1 MKHIKT
7 ISSEETKAKKDYATI
22 EPGDPIVADEKM
34 EETARQ
40 LLKVLRE
47 IDDRKLEA
55 SKLTGALMGYMKHSD
70 SMKSKDGKL
79 LCTWLSGSI
88 LKSVDYEAILK
99 HYNVKIEPEVLE
111 KFTKVS
117 HGARRFSLELE

>member
-7 ISSEETKAKKDYATI
+7 TSSEESKAKKDYATI
-22 EPGDPIVADEKM
+22 EPGDPVVADEKM
-34 EETARQ
+34 EETANQ

-47 IDDRKLEA
+47 IDDKKLEA
-55 SKLTGALMGYMKHSD
+55 SKLTGVLMGCLKHKE

-79 LCTWLSGSI
+79 LCTWLAGNIS
-88 LKSVDYEAILK
+88 KSVDYEAILK

-111 KFTKVS
+111 KFTKTS
-117 HGARRFSLELE
+117 QGSRRFSLELE